1 MHNNCVNNDDA
12 VSMDIGVSDE
22 VGTAVVVNMSVHWCS
37 DMAVGDVITSDIE
50 SAGISL
56 TGVDVAGGVTGG
68 VIYSEQ
74 TETSDESIFFF

>member
-1 MHNNCVNNDDA
+1 
-12 VSMDIGVSDE
+12 
-22 VGTAVVVNMSVHWCS
+22 
-37 DMAVGDVITSDIE
+37 MAVGDVITSDIE